1 MLRLN
6 NLEENQFSLIN
17 KLSPQQ
23 GLTNQP
29 SGVKIFPDNTYI
41 SVEDKSILLQ
51 IFEENVMDSNDNFE
65 IEIFT
70 YETGSQGE
78 ELIKQLYF
86 DKSGKSIIDDSTKV
100 EYYFNLTT
108 DGSVN
113 SPPE

>member
-1 MLRLN
+1 
-6 NLEENQFSLIN
+6 
-17 KLSPQQ
+17 
-23 GLTNQP
+23 
-29 SGVKIFPDNTYI
+29 
-41 SVEDKSILLQ
+41 
-51 IFEENVMDSNDNFE
+51 MDSNDNFE

-108 DGSVN
+108 DGNIPKQDLESLKNKKETVVFQPASSAKSIK
-113 SPPE
+113 SPDSLSIKNQKTSPTSIK